1 MAYDSRSDAN
11 GNIILERVGFLNSET
26 NGMSEI
32 DAQLKIYTF
41 KGNVSENFEN
51 IGKVNG
57 IPVKTEWELI
67 LLLMQVM
74 LHIID

>member
-41 KGNVSENFEN
+41 KGNVQ
-51 IGKVNG
+51 K
-57 IPVKTEWELI
+57 I
-67 LLLMQVM
+67 LK
-74 LHIID
+74 I